1 MTRPRHWI
9 LNNPGLKLI
18 SLGLSFLLWNL
29 LGVKD
34 EVIRVVTVPVQFVNL
49 APDLAISTD
58 YQRQVE
64 VAIRSR
70 RRIAVEEA
78 ESRMS
83 AEIDLQT
90 MVAGN
95 VQISLNERNISNR
108 PLGVEVLSIAPNPL
122 QLELEQIHDKMVEVR
137 PRLEGEPVEGYE
149 LVEVLNSPRQVRISG
164 VEAELAKVSAISTEP
179 LDISGRSSGF
189 DAEVDLDPPSPRLR
203 IDSGSPVIL
212 QLLIEEKRRKL
223 TLTRVPVELEPPRDG
238 ISLVTRSL
246 KLVVSVP
253 ISFEGEVSSTD
264 FRARVAADD
273 LQPSRQPYEILPE
286 IVTVSEVEDLEDL
299 YRLESMEPEQV
310 KVRVRR

>member
-1 MTRPRHWI
+1 MIRPRQWI
-9 LNNPGLKLI
+9 LKNPGLKLI
-18 SLGLSFLLWNL
+18 SLGLSFVLWNL

-64 VAIRSR
+64 VTIRSR
-70 RRIAVEEA
+70 RRIAVEEEA
-78 ESRMS
+78 GGMS

-90 MVAGN
+90 MVAGS

-108 PLGVEVLSIAPNPL
+108 PLSVEVLSIAPNPL
-122 QLELEQIHDKMVEVR
+122 QLELEQIHHKMVEVR
-137 PRLEGEPVEGYE
+137 PRLEGEPAEGYE
-149 LVEVLNSPRQVRISG
+149 LVEVLNSPQQVRISG
-164 VEAELAKVSAISTEP
+164 LEAELSKVSAISTEP

-189 DAEVDLDPPSPRLR
+189 DAEVDVDPPSPRLR
-203 IDSGSPVIL
+203 IDDGSAVVL
-212 QLLIEEKRRKL
+212 QLLIEEKRREL
-223 TLTRVPVELEPPRDG
+223 ALTRVPVELDPPRDG
-238 ISLVTRSL
+238 TSLMTRTL
-246 KLVVSVP
+246 KLVVSLP

-264 FRARVAADD
+264 FQARVAADD

-299 YRLESMEPEQV
+299 YRVESMEPEQV

>member
-95 VQISLNERNISNR
+95 VQISLTERNISNR
-108 PLGVEVLSIAPNPL
+108 PVGVEVLSIAPNPL

-164 VEAELAKVSAISTEP
+164 VEAELAKVSTISTEP

-238 ISLVTRSL
+238 TSLVTRSL

-299 YRLESMEPEQV
+299 YRVESMEPEQV

>member
-1 MTRPRHWI
+1 MIRPRQWL
-9 LNNPGLKLI
+9 LNNPGLKVV

-34 EVIRVVTVPVQFVNL
+34 EVIRIVTVPVQFVNL

-64 VAIRSR
+64 VTIRSR
-70 RRIAVEEA
+70 RRIAVEEV
-78 ESRMS
+78 EGRMS

-122 QLELEQIHDKMVEVR
+122 QLELEQIHVKMVEVR
-137 PRLEGEPVEGYE
+137 PRLEGEPEEGYE
-149 LVEVLNSPRQVRISG
+149 LVEVLTSPQELQISG
-164 VEAELAKVSAISTEP
+164 LEAELAKVSAIATEP

-189 DAEVDLDPPSPRLR
+189 DAEVDVDPPSPRLR
-203 IDSGSPVIL
+203 IDSGSSVVL
-212 QLLIEEKRRKL
+212 QLLIEEKRRHL
-223 TLTRVPVELEPPRDG
+223 TLTRVPVELDPPRDG
-238 ISLVTRSL
+238 TSLVTRSL
-246 KLVVSVP
+246 KLIVSVP
-253 ISFEGEVSSTD
+253 ISFEGEISSKD
-264 FRARVAADD
+264 FRVRVEAND
-273 LQPSRQPYEILPE
+273 LQPSRDPYEILPE
-286 IVTVSEVEDLEDL
+286 IVSVSEVEDLEDL
-299 YRLESMEPEQV
+299 YRVEAMEPAQV